1 MSFEKIYSKPVNNPQ
16 HVEQPWYVNWS
27 EGNLYAL
34 LLNIFV
40 DTLFISSILGL
51 IAVIFVPQIFNADIF
66 LLSMIFT
73 SIPLMSISSLYYK
86 YIYHYESSL
95 STYSVKP
102 SLMFIILYEFCI
114 IFMFSLLI

>member
-1 MSFEKIYSKPVNNPQ
+1 
-16 HVEQPWYVNWS
+16 
-27 EGNLYAL
+27 
-34 LLNIFV
+34 
-40 DTLFISSILGL
+40 
-51 IAVIFVPQIFNADIF
+51 
-66 LLSMIFT
+66 MIFT